1 MIFYLCA
8 EAAWTASSSRANH
21 SQNGKNK
28 NSVQRKQKKIH
39 SCTKVEE
46 KNGIDRIIKSSFLSL
61 NFPFLFIAAQYKRI
75 EYIENNEYKI
85 LSWNLC
91 MLLFCTANT
100 FMKENKKFFIY
111 TTNDIN
117 HIHISYTRYV
127 WVFSIHNVESYR
139 LGRFW
144 FFCCAC

>member
-46 KNGIDRIIKSSFLSL
+46 KMELTELLK
-61 NFPFLFIAAQYKRI
+61 A
-75 EYIENNEYKI
+75 
-85 LSWNLC
+85 
-91 MLLFCTANT
+91 LFCLWIFFFCLLLLNI
-100 FMKENKKFFIY
+100 KELNILKIMNIKYWVEICVCFCSAPQIHSWKKIKVFFIY